1 MQTEITLASLLGSA
15 PGPLATAVIGGAM
28 LLAGLYFL
36 VGLAVTAEINQTI
49 SVIHQ
54 RDTPAR

>member
-1 MQTEITLASLLGSA
+1 MQTGIAIAALITGL
-15 PGPLATAVIGGAM
+15 PGPLTTLFIGGVM

-36 VGLAVTAEINQTI
+36 VGLAVTAEINKTI